1 MVFLELELRS
11 GGSPVS
17 GCACLCLLPGPLSP
31 APHAE
36 WCRLLFRDGSCAAA
50 VSRDVEIC
58 ARRFPLPLTADLLR
72 LLELTTEEGSSVFAP
87 LISSGTLFS
96 ANSWRGAAVDTLEA
110 QGLVGIELGREL
122 LPVSSR

>member
-1 MVFLELELRS
+1 M
-11 GGSPVS
+11 
-17 GCACLCLLPGPLSP
+17 
-31 APHAE
+31 
-36 WCRLLFRDGSCAAA
+36 
-50 VSRDVEIC
+50 EIC

-110 QGLVGIELGREL
+110 QGPVGIELGREP